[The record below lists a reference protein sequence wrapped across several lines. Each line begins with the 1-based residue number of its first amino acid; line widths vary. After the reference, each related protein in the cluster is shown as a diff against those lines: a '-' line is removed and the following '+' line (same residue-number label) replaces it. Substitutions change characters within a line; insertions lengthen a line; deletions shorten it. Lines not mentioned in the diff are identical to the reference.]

1 MKRLIHLFAVIA
13 LSLGV
18 LAGCA
23 QLGVPAPETMPQRI
37 AVGLSN
43 VTQVRKAAVILLK
56 ADKISVRDAENIQ
69 AQADNA
75 ATALNIAR
83 VIAVDDPA
91 GANAKVS
98 SAIAVLT
105 ALDAYLA
112 TKEPAK

>member
-1 MKRLIHLFAVIA
+1 MKRLFHLLAVIA
-13 LSLGV
+13 LTLGAI
-18 LAGCA
+18 AGCA
-23 QLGVPAPETMPQRI
+23 QLGVPTPETMPQRI

-43 VTQVRKAAVILLK
+43 VTQVRKAAVVLLK
-56 ADKISVRDAENIQ
+56 ADKISVKDAENIQ

-83 VIAVDDPA
+83 VIAVEDPA
-91 GANAKVS
+91 GANAKVT

-112 TKEPAK
+112 SKEPKK